1 MSVQVG
7 RLSVGVSFAG
17 LALGQRMLSAVAVQ
31 VILGLFGNP
40 EKAVLAT
47 APEPALA
54 GGQLVLEWCTV
65 VSTLR

>member
-1 MSVQVG
+1 M
-7 RLSVGVSFAG
+7 GVSFAG

-40 EKAVLAT
+40 EKAVLAP
-47 APEPALA
+47 APALA